1 MVCEG
6 REKKSV
12 GTAQRA
18 GRVSL
23 TQSQVNADDMQS
35 ALTTALVS
43 QSVCLTVSIQL
54 TMAAPCH
61 MSVTGG
67 SSKDSSLC
75 IYVFLNGLLL
85 LASSGCTEYCSM
97 LCYWYSV
104 L

>member
-1 MVCEG
+1 MCQMYVSIRDIQASSENTSVCVVCEG

-43 QSVCLTVSIQL
+43 QSLLSQSACVQL
-54 TMAAPCH
+54 QP
-61 MSVTGG
+61 VT
-67 SSKDSSLC
+67 
-75 IYVFLNGLLL
+75 
-85 LASSGCTEYCSM
+85 
-97 LCYWYSV
+97 
-104 L
+104 